1 MNAMPVNM
9 PDPVPEPGP
18 AALSQAERIVD
29 TFIAPS
35 KTFTDLRRC
44 ASWWLPFL
52 LIAIVSLGFVYTIDK
67 KVGFRQVAENQAQ
80 TSTKRSQQLE
90 QMSPAERER
99 NMDIATKFTRYFSYG
114 SPVLILIWY
123 LMVSAVLLG
132 TFKLGAGAD
141 LTFGTTLAVVIYAA
155 LPQLLRSLLA
165 IISLVA
171 GANPESFSIQ
181 NPVATNAGYFLNP
194 ANSRFLYSV
203 ASAVDVFTIWTL
215 VLVAIGLSCVSKLK
229 RSTAMAGV
237 FGWFVVITLIGAAF
251 AARS

>member
-1 MNAMPVNM
+1 
-9 PDPVPEPGP
+9 
-18 AALSQAERIVD
+18 
-29 TFIAPS
+29 
-35 KTFTDLRRC
+35 
-44 ASWWLPFL
+44 
-52 LIAIVSLGFVYTIDK
+52 
-67 KVGFRQVAENQAQ
+67 
-80 TSTKRSQQLE
+80 
-90 QMSPAERER
+90 
-99 NMDIATKFTRYFSYG
+99 
-114 SPVLILIWY
+114 
-123 LMVSAVLLG
+123 
-132 TFKLGAGAD
+132 
-141 LTFGTTLAVVIYAA
+141 VIYAA

-165 IISLVA
+165 TISLVA